1 VPIFQ
6 IPDRI
11 MILRTKRLSWWND
24 PRLASE
30 RQSAFVILLIIVTAG
45 GIIGTMFLRKHSRE
59 EIPPVLPTSVSS
71 PAQPIPQW
79 QSVAPFQTVENGWLD
94 STTIDIKRG
103 NFEEAK
109 RRLDE
114 AEVELS
120 RMRGVV
126 SHRTGD
132 LARAEQCFLRA
143 LELKPKSVP
152 DKINLASVYQLQ
164 NKHDEAIALFE
175 ESFNLEPQNSY
186 AAGRYYL
193 GLLQAGHSDR
203 AAREINQTLQI
214 SPIHS
219 LPNVGIAAATIE
231 LQAGHAAKA
240 AEFLGAVRGLL
251 SSDLFNSLM
260 SEPPLVDHAANPA
273 VARFFSETSAKR

>member
-1 VPIFQ
+1 
-6 IPDRI
+6 
-11 MILRTKRLSWWND
+11 MIRLRNKSRLSWWND
-24 PRLASE
+24 PRLAAE
-30 RQSAFVILLIIVTAG
+30 RRNAFIILAIILTAG
-45 GIIGTMFLRKHSRE
+45 GGIGTMFVIRHSKE
-59 EIPPVLPTSVSS
+59 EVRPVISMAAAYSS
-71 PAQPIPQW
+71 QPIPPW
-79 QSVAPFQTVENGWLD
+79 QSVMPFQTVENGWLD

-103 NFEEAK
+103 NYDEAK
-109 RRLDE
+109 RRLDA

-132 LARAEQCFLRA
+132 LELAEQCFLRA
-143 LELKPKSVP
+143 LELNPQSVP

-164 NKHDEAIALFE
+164 NKHDQAIALFE
-175 ESFNLEPQNSY
+175 ESFGLEPQNNY

-193 GLLQAGHSDR
+193 ALLQAGHSER
-203 AAREINQTLQI
+203 ALREINQSLEI

-219 LPNVGIAAATIE
+219 LPNVGIGAATIE
-231 LQAGHAAKA
+231 LQAGNAAKA

-251 SSDLFNSLM
+251 SSDLFNSLL
-260 SEPPLVDHAANPA
+260 SEPPLVGFAADPT

>member
-1 VPIFQ
+1 
-6 IPDRI
+6 
-11 MILRTKRLSWWND
+11 MIRTRSRGRLTWWND
-24 PRLASE
+24 PRLAAE
-30 RQSAFVILLIIVTAG
+30 RRNAFIISAIIATAAAG
-45 GIIGTMFLRKHSRE
+45 IGTMFVIKHTQE
-59 EIPPVLPTSVSS
+59 QKNPVIASTTSH

-79 QSVAPFQTVENGWLD
+79 QSVTPFQTVENGWLD

-103 NFEEAK
+103 NYEEAK
-109 RRLDE
+109 RRLDA
-114 AEVELS
+114 AEVEVS

-132 LARAEQCFLRA
+132 LEMAEKCFLRA
-143 LELKPKSVP
+143 LELNNKSVP

-164 NKHDEAIALFE
+164 GKHEEAIALFE
-175 ESFNLEPQNSY
+175 ESFNLEPQNNY

-193 GLLQAGHSDR
+193 GLMHAGQSDR
-203 AAREINQTLQI
+203 AQREIIQTLEI

-219 LPNVGIAAATIE
+219 LPNVGIPAAAIE
-231 LQAGHAAKA
+231 LQAGNSSKA

-251 SSDLFNSLM
+251 SRDLFNSLM

-273 VARFFSETSAKR
+273 VARFFSETSAQR

>member
-1 VPIFQ
+1 
-6 IPDRI
+6 
-11 MILRTKRLSWWND
+11 MIRRSNKTRLSWWND
-24 PRLASE
+24 PRLAAE
-30 RQSAFVILLIIVTAG
+30 RRNAFIISSIIVLAAG
-45 GIIGTMFLRKHSRE
+45 GIGTMFFIKQSKEQNLPV
-59 EIPPVLPTSVSS
+59 IPVASSYPT
-71 PAQPIPQW
+71 QPIPQW
-79 QSVAPFQTVENGWLD
+79 QSVTPFQTVEDGWLD

-103 NFEEAK
+103 NFDEAK
-109 RRLDE
+109 RRLDD

-132 LARAEQCFLRA
+132 LVLAEQCFLRA
-143 LELKPKSVP
+143 LALKPKSVP

-164 NKHDEAIALFE
+164 HKHDEAIALFE
-175 ESFNLEPQNSY
+175 ESFNLEPQNNY

-193 GLLQAGHSDR
+193 ALLQAGQSDR
-203 AAREINQTLQI
+203 AQREIVQTLEI

-219 LPNVGIAAATIE
+219 LPNVGIPAAAIE
-231 LQAGHAAKA
+231 LQAGNSAKA

-260 SEPPLVDHAANPA
+260 SEPPLVIYAANPT
-273 VARFFSETSAKR
+273 VARFFSEASAKR

>member
-1 VPIFQ
+1 
-6 IPDRI
+6 
-11 MILRTKRLSWWND
+11 MIRKKSKGRLTWWND
-24 PRLASE
+24 PRLVAE
-30 RQSAFVILLIIVTAG
+30 RRNAFIIAAIIVIAG
-45 GIIGTMFLRKHSRE
+45 GGIGTMFVIKHSKE
-59 EIPPVLPTSVSS
+59 EIRPVLPSAVSY
-71 PAQPIPQW
+71 PNQPIPQW
-79 QSVAPFQTVENGWLD
+79 KSVTPFQTVENAWLE

-103 NFEEAK
+103 NFDEAK
-109 RRLDE
+109 RRLDD

-132 LARAEQCFLRA
+132 LENAEKWFLRA
-143 LELKPKSVP
+143 LELKPTSVP
-152 DKINLASVYQLQ
+152 DKINLASVYQVQ
-164 NKHDEAIALFE
+164 NKHEEAIALFE

-193 GLLQAGHSDR
+193 ALLQAGQSDR
-203 AAREINQTLQI
+203 AQREINQTLDI

-219 LPNVGIAAATIE
+219 LPNVGIPAAAIE
-231 LQAGHAAKA
+231 LQAGNYPKA

-260 SEPPLVDHAANPA
+260 SEPPLVEHAANPT
-273 VARFFSETSAKR
+273 VTRFFSETSAQR